1 MPATSSQSAERS
13 NSNVFNHIVSSARP
27 RRDPR
32 RVEYLT
38 VAEQVYSTIY
48 AAFKGDLTNL
58 RRDFLRGVD
67 MCGADYDGRFAP
79 FLLLTRINI
88 WNKSPYVRNVAQ
100 RRYVM
105 IALLSLK
112 FIINRWYLYKL
123 YQDYRY
129 EIYFDDV

>member
-1 MPATSSQSAERS
+1 MRHGPSRMPAIPSPSAERA
-13 NSNVFNHIVSSARP
+13 NSNLFNNMATPARP

-67 MCGADYDGRFAP
+67 MSGADYDGRFAP
-79 FLLLTRINI
+79 FLLLNWINI
-88 WNKSPYVRNVAQ
+88 WNK
-100 RRYVM
+100 
-105 IALLSLK
+105 
-112 FIINRWYLYKL
+112 
-123 YQDYRY
+123 
-129 EIYFDDV
+129 

>member
-1 MPATSSQSAERS
+1 MRHGPSRIADNSSLTADRS
-13 NSNVFNHIVSSARP
+13 NSALANQIASAARP

-67 MCGADYDGRFAP
+67 MCGADYDGRY
-79 FLLLTRINI
+79 
-88 WNKSPYVRNVAQ
+88 W
-100 RRYVM
+100 
-105 IALLSLK
+105 SL
-112 FIINRWYLYKL
+112 FR
-123 YQDYRY
+123 DV
-129 EIYFDDV
+129 FDISTNDWR